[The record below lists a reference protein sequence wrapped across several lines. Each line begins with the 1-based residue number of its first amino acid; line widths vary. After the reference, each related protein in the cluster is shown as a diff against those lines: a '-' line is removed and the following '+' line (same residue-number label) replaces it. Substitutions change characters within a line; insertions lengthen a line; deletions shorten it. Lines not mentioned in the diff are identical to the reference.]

1 MSFLLHHECKLLVR
15 VHVSRGRSKSFL
27 ATSSSTTARGRQQ
40 FASKFSS
47 TLEKGGV
54 EVDKDGSL
62 VVAAAAEGLVE
73 GTNTKTLGAVI
84 RHGPGDAVLTLNVGG
99 KEFYTLRSTVGSN
112 AVLAD
117 HVARAEANQ
126 EITKNGAVFIDRD
139 PDHFHLI
146 LRHLRN
152 RVELASTLE
161 NSSKSTTSLL
171 GNRGHSMTKWTKAN
185 IELPKDPRVLRELYT
200 EATFYRVAELKEAI
214 CTTSWLA
221 NIVSFFSKN
230 SNPFDSAA
238 KFLGRLRAGLIA
250 MGSLGT
256 VGGTVFVSLQQD
268 LDSLLGKL
276 GLQKKW
282 NALEAAAKS

>member
-1 MSFLLHHECKLLVR
+1 MRRSGRNNYYVLTSSTSCMIMPWNASSSFSSLLLKEGETNKNDA
-15 VHVSRGRSKSFL
+15 FL
-27 ATSSSTTARGRQQ
+27 AA
-40 FASKFSS
+40 
-47 TLEKGGV
+47 
-54 EVDKDGSL
+54 
-62 VVAAAAEGLVE
+62 VAAEGGLVE
-73 GTNTKTLGAVI
+73 GTNTKTLGAVT

-99 KEFYTLRSTVGSN
+99 KEFYTLRSTVNSN

-117 HVARAEANQ
+117 HVARAEANK
-126 EITKNGAVFIDRD
+126 EITKHGAVFIDRD

-152 RVELASTLE
+152 RVELASTSTLVD
-161 NSSKSTTSLL
+161 NSKQQSSTSLL
-171 GNRGHSMTKWTKAN
+171 GSSHGHLTKWTKAN

-268 LDSLLGKL
+268 LDSLLAKL

-282 NALEAAAKS
+282 NAIEAAAKS